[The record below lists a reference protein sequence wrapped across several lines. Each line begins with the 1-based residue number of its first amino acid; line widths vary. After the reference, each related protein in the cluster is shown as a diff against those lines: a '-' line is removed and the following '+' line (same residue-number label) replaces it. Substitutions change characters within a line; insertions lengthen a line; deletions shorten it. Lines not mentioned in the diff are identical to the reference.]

1 MQLLKQHFRILLALL
16 VTGCSTSNP
25 TQNSVP
31 VIPLTGIE
39 LPNQNEKAASI
50 TKTMTVFGIKLL
62 ALEKVSD
69 RDLKLVAN
77 ILAQWIDNNEDGMPD
92 NPAVLA
98 EIVRQNSRMILGV
111 TFDKIGPW
119 HEHSQKLLKDEHAP
133 TYGLDVTSINHN
145 WYNLPLSKYS
155 QDHYRTHGVSP
166 PDAATEETFHLITDI
181 GYANVYPA
189 AFWRGIKQNN
199 DSTTLLAH
207 IAKSG
212 EGTKD
217 ASQLTTAMDNA
228 RGGYFKHPPEKYPD
242 NAWYTRSDDC
252 GYQCFV
258 GEYIH
263 WGMISILGFNE
274 KRGEN
279 IKSQWQITDSD
290 SLSKKDPMLYA
301 LLTNKE
307 YSFPQNAPDGSY
319 GD

>member
-92 NPAVLA
+92 NPAVLT

-279 IKSQWQITDSD
+279 IKPQWQITDSD

-301 LLTNKE
+301 LLTNRE